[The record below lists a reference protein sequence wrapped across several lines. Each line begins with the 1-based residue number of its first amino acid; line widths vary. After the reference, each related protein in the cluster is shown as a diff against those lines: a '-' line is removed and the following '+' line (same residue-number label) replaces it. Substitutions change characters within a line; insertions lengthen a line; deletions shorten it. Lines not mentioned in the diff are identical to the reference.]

1 MAWGACAQGVPT
13 PHGSWAAK
21 AAKHT
26 GPGRQRERKVPMI
39 IEIDLK
45 TKEQTIIE
53 PMNAADIARGKEIT
67 KQLYYAYQNQQRE
80 GLQRATEQV

>member
-1 MAWGACAQGVPT
+1 
-13 PHGSWAAK
+13 
-21 AAKHT
+21 
-26 GPGRQRERKVPMI
+26 MI